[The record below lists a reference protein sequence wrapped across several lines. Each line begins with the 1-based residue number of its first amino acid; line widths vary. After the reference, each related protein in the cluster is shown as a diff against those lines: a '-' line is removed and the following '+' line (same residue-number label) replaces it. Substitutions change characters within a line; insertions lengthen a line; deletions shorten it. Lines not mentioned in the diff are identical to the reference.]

1 MQPGLILR
9 SGYFVFVK
17 ENISMKTVK
26 LKVKFDFRR
35 FISTFLLWL
44 VGVLLSLLPILYK
57 NLYIFLNAE
66 EKDQPINFINNFLM
80 DQDFVFIGFSSGFL
94 LFLELFFLEPYF
106 NKTLQKV
113 MGGFLIAYTL
123 ILIIF
128 YTISYFSV
136 NWVSRV
142 GESRIILINGGVM
155 LFLLAAGF
163 LVSLGS
169 SIEFSKRVVVL

>member
-1 MQPGLILR
+1 
-9 SGYFVFVK
+9 
-17 ENISMKTVK
+17 MKTVK

-80 DQDFVFIGFSSGFL
+80 DQDFLFIGFSSGFL

-113 MGGFLIAYTL
+113 MGGFLVAYTL
-123 ILIIF
+123 I
-128 YTISYFSV
+128 
-136 NWVSRV
+136 
-142 GESRIILINGGVM
+142 
-155 LFLLAAGF
+155 
-163 LVSLGS
+163 
-169 SIEFSKRVVVL
+169 

>member
-1 MQPGLILR
+1 MDHFQEPLVHQ
-9 SGYFVFVK
+9 VFAY
-17 ENISMKTVK
+17 
-26 LKVKFDFRR
+26 
-35 FISTFLLWL
+35 
-44 VGVLLSLLPILYK
+44 VLLIQK

-80 DQDFVFIGFSSGFL
+80 DQDFLFIGFSSGFL

-113 MGGFLIAYTL
+113 MGGFLVAYTL